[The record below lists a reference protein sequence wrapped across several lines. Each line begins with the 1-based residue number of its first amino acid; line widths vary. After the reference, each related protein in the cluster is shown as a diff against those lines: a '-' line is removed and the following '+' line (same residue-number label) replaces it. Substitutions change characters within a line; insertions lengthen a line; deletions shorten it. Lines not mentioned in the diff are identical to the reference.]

1 VGGNDIKRLIYTK
14 ETMGL
19 KLPRRKKRNLKLS
32 LAYRLVR
39 WTPLSPRR
47 KLKLL
52 LDLSWIFSR
61 LAHEQTFKTDV
72 RPAQEEEEEDILL
85 SGIPPNAS
93 VLDIGC
99 GKGYVIETML
109 TKTVNITGID
119 FDGNSLEEAKKRAGN
134 SSVSW
139 ICDDVFNYLNA
150 NADIRFD
157 CIILSHVLEHIEEPG
172 GFLKGLTD
180 RAMHFYVEVPDFE
193 SNHLNLFRKSIGTDL
208 VYTDSDHV
216 SEFDR
221 KELEAMFQECG
232 LRIVRSEFR
241 FGVLK
246 YWCESTLSDT

>member
-1 VGGNDIKRLIYTK
+1 
-14 ETMGL
+14 MGL

-32 LAYRLVR
+32 LAYRVVR
-39 WTPLSPRR
+39 WTPLSPRK

-72 RPAQEEEEEDILL
+72 RPAQDEEEDILM
-85 SGIPPNAS
+85 SGVPANAS

-99 GKGYVIETML
+99 GKGYVVEMML
-109 TKTVNITGID
+109 NRTGNITGID
-119 FDGNSLEEAKKRAGN
+119 YDRNSLEEARKRVAN
-134 SSVSW
+134 SSVIW
-139 ICDDVFNYLNA
+139 ICNDVFNYLKENT
-150 NADIRFD
+150 DTRFD

-172 GFLKGLTD
+172 RFLKALTD
-180 RAMHFYVEVPDFE
+180 KARHFYIEVPDFE

-208 VYTDSDHV
+208 VYTDADHV

-221 KELEAMFQECG
+221 KELEAIFLECG

-241 FGVLK
+241 FGVMK
-246 YWCESTLSDT
+246 YWCESTLSKK